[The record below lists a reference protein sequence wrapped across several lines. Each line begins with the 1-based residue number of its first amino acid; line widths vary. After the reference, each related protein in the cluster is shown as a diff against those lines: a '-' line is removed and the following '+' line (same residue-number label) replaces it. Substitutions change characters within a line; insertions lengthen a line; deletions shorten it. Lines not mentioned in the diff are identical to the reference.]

1 MGALSLEGP
10 RLPVARPPTKLWS
23 SSTTPLSSSRSGRT
37 IARRNLCS
45 HAQAVSYE
53 PNPSASFRPCAETPF
68 FCEVTNQTAANH
80 VESGVCERC
89 KMVPAVT
96 EVFLAHAAHI
106 HKPLP
111 VRQPPPEPH
120 SGQVKPPGQ
129 RRFPRYSRQAVSS
142 GNQALNSW

>member
-120 SGQVKPPGQ
+120 SGQVKRPANVGSRGIRGRPC
-129 RRFPRYSRQAVSS
+129 RRGTRP
-142 GNQALNSW
+142 